1 MDENLVEKHKRT
13 SVYTKNDFIKL
24 IAVIQNF
31 ENLVVLPNIWTEVD
45 NLLNNFS
52 GSYKRD
58 YVLKIKELVSVTSEK
73 YLKTKLAT
81 NTFVYENI
89 GLTDALILEL
99 AKDCELLIT
108 SDSQLSDFAIA
119 NGILIYDMIKERNK
133 DFK

>member
-1 MDENLVEKHKRT
+1 M
-13 SVYTKNDFIKL
+13 
-24 IAVIQNF
+24 
-31 ENLVVLPNIWTEVD
+31 
-45 NLLNNFS
+45 NNFS

-73 YLKTKLAT
+73 YLKKKLAT